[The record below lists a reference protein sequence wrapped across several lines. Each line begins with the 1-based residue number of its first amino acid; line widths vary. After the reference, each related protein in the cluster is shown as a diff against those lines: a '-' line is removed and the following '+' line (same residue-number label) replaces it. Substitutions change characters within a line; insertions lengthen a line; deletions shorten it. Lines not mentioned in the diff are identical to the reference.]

1 MVDPGGELW
10 KVFIHLKFFKTMV
23 GYIGLKENSTK
34 IMERDE
40 VLIISCRACLFII
53 F

>member
-1 MVDPGGELW
+1 MVDLGGELW

-23 GYIGLKENSTK
+23 GYTGLKENSTK

-40 VLIISCRACLFII
+40 VLIISFRACLFII